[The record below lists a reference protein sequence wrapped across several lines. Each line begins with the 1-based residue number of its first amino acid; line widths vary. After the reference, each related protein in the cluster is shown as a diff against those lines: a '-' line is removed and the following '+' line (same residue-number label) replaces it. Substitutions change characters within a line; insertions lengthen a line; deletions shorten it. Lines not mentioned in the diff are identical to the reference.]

1 MTNRLTRASAKCPCG
16 AEVKPREGLRY
27 VVGDNEYVWCNRCA
41 RTAHRRRMCLT
52 RAAGSA
58 TIATGPR
65 QTPGAPFCGSATR
78 RLTTEADPF
87 APPTRLTARSGLS
100 RTQSRRGFLHSGR

>member
-27 VVGDNEYVWCNRCA
+27 VVGDNEYVWCNRCKA

-52 RAAGSA
+52 RAAGSDSVYLE
-58 TIATGPR
+58 R
-65 QTPGAPFCGSATR
+65 
-78 RLTTEADPF
+78 
-87 APPTRLTARSGLS
+87 
-100 RTQSRRGFLHSGR
+100 

>member
-1 MTNRLTRASAKCPCG
+1 VTNRLTRAAAKCPCG

-65 QTPGAPFCGSATR
+65 QTVNGAFPWFSTGANQ
-78 RLTTEADPF
+78 TTEAVRLPRF
-87 APPTRLTARSGLS
+87 SAPRARQVCLGPW
-100 RTQSRRGFLHSGR
+100 

>member
-1 MTNRLTRASAKCPCG
+1 VTNRLTRASAKCPCG

-27 VVGDNEYVWCNRCA
+27 VVGDNEYVWCNRCKA

-65 QTPGAPFCGSATR
+65 QTVNGAFSWFSTGANQ
-78 RLTTEADPF
+78 TTEAVRLPRF
-87 APPTRLTARSGLS
+87 SAPRARQVCLGPW
-100 RTQSRRGFLHSGR
+100 

>member
-1 MTNRLTRASAKCPCG
+1 MTNRLTRAAAKCPGG
-16 AEVKPREGLRY
+16 ATVKPGEGLRY
-27 VVGDNEYVWCNRCA
+27 VLGNNGYVWCDRCKA

-65 QTPGAPFCGSATR
+65 QTINGAFSWFSTGVNQHNQ
-78 RLTTEADPF
+78 
-87 APPTRLTARSGLS
+87 S
-100 RTQSRRGFLHSGR
+100 RTGCPASQRPVGARAA

>member
-1 MTNRLTRASAKCPCG
+1 MTNRLTRAAAKCPCG
-16 AEVKPREGLRY
+16 AEAKPREGLRY
-27 VVGDNEYVWCNRCA
+27 VVGDNEYVWCNRCKA

-65 QTPGAPFCGSATR
+65 QTVNGAFSWFSTGANQ
-78 RLTTEADPF
+78 TTEAVRLPRF
-87 APPTRLTARSGLS
+87 SAPRARQVCLGPW
-100 RTQSRRGFLHSGR
+100 

>member
-58 TIATGPR
+58 TIATGPG
-65 QTPGAPFCGSATR
+65 QTVGAPFRGSAAP
-78 RLTTEADPF
+78 TTEC
-87 APPTRLTARSGLS
+87 RSACPASAL
-100 RTQSRRGFLHSGR
+100 RRAACSVQDHAEAGHFDSGR